1 MQFPSSFSVSCRST
15 FLQSSFPILLNHS
28 WTSSARLKLSVKV
41 EIRSP
46 GAGLSTPALDNKAH
60 PIMKETLNWFTDWG
74 TLGLSFS
81 HRLAG
86 ARGLAWKNA
95 EEPEFHEAAVL
106 TGSLRVEEWMR
117 KHSTPVPWLTQ
128 TAESSP
134 AMARVERFKAD
145 SCIFSTRVTI
155 TSDHQRETRV
165 RLALWSNWLKVATCI
180 VFLVVFSLDLSV
192 QNAQSSNIVWHPKC
206 SILLQMFLRS
216 LREFCTHSQ
225 HFCLCLQNFC
235 VPPSKLT
242 FASSQNLYS
251 YQG

>member
-117 KHSTPVPWLTQ
+117 KHGTPVPWLTHRSVCSRWTFRGVWLQ
-128 TAESSP
+128 LQVRQLS
-134 AMARVERFKAD
+134 RVQPWLELNDLRQ
-145 SCIFSTRVTI
+145 I
-155 TSDHQRETRV
+155 
-165 RLALWSNWLKVATCI
+165 LA
-180 VFLVVFSLDLSV
+180 SL
-192 QNAQSSNIVWHPKC
+192 AQE
-206 SILLQMFLRS
+206 LQ
-216 LREFCTHSQ
+216 
-225 HFCLCLQNFC
+225 
-235 VPPSKLT
+235 
-242 FASSQNLYS
+242 
-251 YQG
+251 